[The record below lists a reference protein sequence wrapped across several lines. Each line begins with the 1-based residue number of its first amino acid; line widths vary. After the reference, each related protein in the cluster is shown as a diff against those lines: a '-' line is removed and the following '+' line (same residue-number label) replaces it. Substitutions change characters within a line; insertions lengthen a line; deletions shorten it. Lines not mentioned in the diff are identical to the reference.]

1 MNKKFLNFLMK
12 YIIPSLTIELLMIA
26 RTYYNL
32 KFIAPFGKAH
42 IIIFLGILF
51 LVSMFWAFLYYIQDA
66 VGEFMSETWIGRIA
80 FVLVAL
86 AVFYLF
92 KATGKI

>member
-1 MNKKFLNFLMK
+1 MNKNFKNFLIR
-12 YIIPSLTIELLMIA
+12 YILPTLFVMGGLTLHS
-26 RTYYNL
+26 YYTMN
-32 KFIAPFGKAH
+32 FIAPFNRGH

-66 VGEFMSETWIGRIA
+66 VGEFMDEAWVGRIA
-80 FVLVAL
+80 FVLVAI

-92 KATGKI
+92 KITGKI

>member
-1 MNKKFLNFLMK
+1 MTKKILSFLIK

-51 LVSMFWAFLYYIQDA
+51 LVSMYWAFLYYIQDA
-66 VGEFMSETWIGRIA
+66 IGEFMDETWIGKIA
-80 FVLVAL
+80 FVLVAA

-92 KATGKI
+92 KVTGKI